1 MKKDNFYS
9 QEQIYEPLNEYKRV
23 LKDMHNRNVND
34 YYDNLLEEAET
45 DVEANRLTIKELRK
59 LEKEA
64 AHTKS
69 SHAKWV
75 GFRTLL
81 IVLTII
87 AFVVGIYFILNNPIV
102 VPILIGSG
110 VILVGIGII
119 VLIVKK
125 INPKIKLLQA
135 TADELNRKIREK
147 YNEARNQ
154 MSSLNSLFRV
164 EMAPELF
171 TTTLPIINLDKQFDS
186 RRLEYLINKFGLF
199 EDTDINRSTL
209 YVQSGDI
216 NGNPFYISD
225 NLYHELGTKDYT
237 GTLTIHWTTSSVDSN
252 GRTTVRHHTQTLV
265 ATVTKPCP
273 YYSTTPYLIYG
284 NEAAPD
290 LKFTRTDS
298 DAETMSDKQI
308 EKHVNREI
316 KKLKKKSNKAVDG
329 ITVLG
334 NEEFEVL
341 WRAHDRNNE
350 VQFRLL
356 FTVLAQRELLA
367 LMKDKTVGF
376 GDDFNFVKNKMI
388 NGVFPAHLHQLDL
401 TIKAEY
407 FHHYDVD
414 QSRKIFVDYQN
425 KYFKHIYFT
434 FAPILAIPLY
444 QQHKPHEYIYE
455 DLYDSYVSFYEHEK
469 VANYIGEEHFKHPLS
484 GTRNILKTSTVKSN
498 DYCDYVTVSALGYET
513 IPRVDYIPKLGRD
526 GNTHLVPVHWIEYI
540 PVVSHRDIEI
550 HVPKEEKIETH
561 HDRFRK
567 LFEDLKD
574 KKVDEENIFKLS
586 TFLVLLK
593 DREMEE

>member
-147 YNEARNQ
+147 YNEAWNQ

-252 GRTTVRHHTQTLV
+252 GRTTVRHHT
-265 ATVTKPCP
+265 
-273 YYSTTPYLIYG
+273 
-284 NEAAPD
+284 
-290 LKFTRTDS
+290 
-298 DAETMSDKQI
+298 
-308 EKHVNREI
+308 H
-316 KKLKKKSNKAVDG
+316 
-329 ITVLG
+329 
-334 NEEFEVL
+334 
-341 WRAHDRNNE
+341 
-350 VQFRLL
+350 
-356 FTVLAQRELLA
+356 
-367 LMKDKTVGF
+367 
-376 GDDFNFVKNKMI
+376 
-388 NGVFPAHLHQLDL
+388 
-401 TIKAEY
+401 
-407 FHHYDVD
+407 
-414 QSRKIFVDYQN
+414 
-425 KYFKHIYFT
+425 
-434 FAPILAIPLY
+434 
-444 QQHKPHEYIYE
+444 
-455 DLYDSYVSFYEHEK
+455 
-469 VANYIGEEHFKHPLS
+469 
-484 GTRNILKTSTVKSN
+484 
-498 DYCDYVTVSALGYET
+498 
-513 IPRVDYIPKLGRD
+513 
-526 GNTHLVPVHWIEYI
+526 
-540 PVVSHRDIEI
+540 
-550 HVPKEEKIETH
+550 
-561 HDRFRK
+561 
-567 LFEDLKD
+567 
-574 KKVDEENIFKLS
+574 
-586 TFLVLLK
+586 
-593 DREMEE
+593 